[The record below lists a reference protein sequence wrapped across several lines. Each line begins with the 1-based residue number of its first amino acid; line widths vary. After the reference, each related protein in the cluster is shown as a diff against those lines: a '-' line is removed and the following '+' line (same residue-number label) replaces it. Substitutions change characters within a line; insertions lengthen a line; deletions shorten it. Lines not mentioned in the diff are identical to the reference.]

1 MDLSNVMNFISNNVP
16 LVIDIA
22 LVIVLI
28 ICAVRG
34 YIVGFLASAF
44 DLIGSLGGVIGAW
57 YVSSHYT
64 KTLFDSFLRETMID
78 RSYNYLV
85 KTAEGMSNAVK
96 EIDVGTALSG
106 VLGNWFNTFAENTIQ
121 RAQGT
126 LSTMLQPT
134 MESAVYLVDEFVSPI
149 VVSVMSLLIF
159 VICFLIIKLVCS
171 LLSNLT
177 KGVNEVPVI
186 GTANQALG
194 FVSGIVIGVVYIILL
209 SFLFSIIVMVTKDS
223 LTHFNGRILSKSIIL
238 RLTAFLNPFLQ

>member
-1 MDLSNVMNFISNNVP
+1 MDFSTVMDFISNNVP

-28 ICAVRG
+28 ICAIRG

-64 KTLFDSFLRETMID
+64 KNLFDSFLRQTMID

-85 KTAEGMSNAVK
+85 KTAEGMSSAVK

-106 VLGNWFNTFAENTIQ
+106 VIGNWFNSFAENVIQ

-134 MESAVYLVDEFVSPI
+134 MESAVYLVDEFISPI
-149 VVSVMSLLIF
+149 IVSVMSLLIF
-159 VICFLIIKLVCS
+159 VVCFLVIKVVCS
-171 LLSNLT
+171 RLSNLT

-186 GTANQALG
+186 GTANQAVG
-194 FVSGIVIGVVYIILL
+194 FISGVVIGVVYIILL

-223 LTHFNGRILSKSIIL
+223 LTYFNGRILSKSIIL